1 MESKYPN
8 RLVHE
13 TSPYLLQHAHNPVD
27 WYPWGEEALTRAKK
41 EGKPI
46 LLSIGY
52 SSCHWC
58 HVMEKES
65 FENEAIA
72 RIMNERF
79 INIKVDREE
88 RPDLDELYMNAVQV
102 MTGSGGWPM
111 TVFLT
116 PDLVP
121 FHAGTYFPPEDR
133 SGMPGFPK
141 VLITVSDYYKT
152 HQEEIRKM
160 EGQMKDTL
168 HQIVEIAPSRET
180 LSDKVLSKAFQVFES
195 QFDPVCGGFGNAPK
209 FPNSMA
215 LSLLLRHWKSTGS
228 KKALEMVEK
237 TLEKMADG
245 GIYDQLGGG
254 FHRYSVDERWLI
266 PHFEKMLYDNALLSR
281 TYFEAFQA
289 TQKERFRRVGE
300 EILDYVLREMKSP
313 GGGFYSTQDADSE
326 GVEGKFY
333 VWTREEIKNALGK
346 EMGVPFCAYYG
357 VTQQGNFEGGSCVLS
372 VASTLE
378 KVCQLYSISV
388 PDLERGLEEGRKKL
402 FFEREKRTRPGR
414 DEKILASWNSLMIS
428 GFVDGFKVTGNERYL
443 NAAKDA
449 ARFILREMKEDGSL
463 MRVYPR
469 GKSHVMGYSE
479 DYSFFI
485 QALIDLYEG
494 TFETEWLKEAE
505 DLNRRMIQQFWD
517 ERNGGFFFAGKEH
530 ESLIARSKNPYDH
543 VIPSAN
549 SIAVFNLIRLGTL
562 AGEES
567 LKKSAEQILHLFD
580 HFFNQHPTGF
590 TQMLSGLSFFL
601 NPQEIGV
608 IGSKDEDKT
617 KSMLKEIYV
626 SYLPNKILS
635 LRDPREPVEGNWFP
649 FLAEKG
655 IPEVPTVF
663 VCQGFTCL
671 PPVKDPKELK
681 KILAGC

>member
-1 MESKYPN
+1 MEKKDTN
-8 RLVHE
+8 RLIHE

-27 WYPWGEEALTRAKK
+27 WYPWGEEAQTCAQK
-41 EGKPI
+41 EDKPI

-133 SGMPGFPK
+133 GGMPGFTK
-141 VLITVSDYYKT
+141 VLVTVSEYYKT
-152 HQEEIRKM
+152 HREEIKKM

-168 HQIVEIAPSRET
+168 HQIVEIAPSQET
-180 LSDKVLSKAFQVFES
+180 LSDKILSKAFDALES
-195 QFDPVCGGFGNAPK
+195 QFDPAYGGFGKAPK

-215 LSLLLRHWKSTGS
+215 LSLLLRYWKSTAS
-228 KKALEMVEK
+228 KGALEMVVK

-289 TQKERFRRVGE
+289 TRKERFRDVGE
-300 EILDYVLREMKSP
+300 GILDYVLREMKSP
-313 GGGFYSTQDADSE
+313 GGGFYSAQDADSE

-333 VWTREEIKNALGK
+333 VWTKEEIKNALGK
-346 EMGVPFCAYYG
+346 EVGIPFCAYYG
-357 VTQQGNFEGGSCVLS
+357 VTQQGNFEEGRSALS
-372 VASTLE
+372 IASTLE
-378 KVCQLYSISV
+378 KVSQLHGISV
-388 PDLERGLEEGRKKL
+388 PDLEKVLKEGGRKL
-402 FFEREKRTRPGR
+402 FVEREKRTRPGR
-414 DEKILASWNSLMIS
+414 DEKILTAWNGLMIS
-428 GFVDGFKVTGNERYL
+428 GFVDGFKVTGNEGYL
-443 NAAKDA
+443 NAAKEA
-449 ARFILREMKEDGSL
+449 AHFILMEMKENGSL
-463 MRVYPR
+463 MRVYPH
-469 GKSHVMGYSE
+469 GKSHVTGYSE
-479 DYSFFI
+479 DYAFFI

-494 TFETEWLKEAE
+494 TFETEWLEEAE
-505 DLNRRMIQQFWD
+505 NLNRKMIDLFWD
-517 ERNGGFFFAGKEH
+517 ERNGGFYFAGKEH
-530 ESLIARSKNPYDH
+530 ESLIARSKNPYDN

-549 SIAVFNLIRLGTL
+549 SGAVFNLIRLGHLT
-562 AGEES
+562 GEES
-567 LKKSAEQILHLFD
+567 LKKKAEQTLQLFY
-580 HFFNQHPTGF
+580 HFFEQHPSGF
-590 TQMLSGLSFFL
+590 TQMLSGLSFYL
-601 NPQEIGV
+601 NPQEIGI
-608 IGSKDEDKT
+608 IGSKKKRKT
-617 KSMLKEIYV
+617 KSMLKEIYG
-626 SYLPNKILS
+626 SYLPNKIVS
-635 LRDPREPVEGNWFP
+635 LKDPEESIQEKWFP
-649 FLAEKG
+649 FLTGKE
-655 IPEVPTVF
+655 ISEVPTAF

-671 PPVKDPKELK
+671 PPVKDAKALK
-681 KILAGC
+681 KILG